1 METITIMKTTKK
13 TKPALETISLFNF
26 KDVEIN
32 LLFRNGLLG
41 YTFEKDGK
49 FYGQKVE
56 LTSKSVQGIASA
68 TFLLFQNAIETLEA
82 VEKLND

>member
-1 METITIMKTTKK
+1 MKPTKK
-13 TKPALETISLFNF
+13 QKTVPETISLFSF

-32 LLFRNGLLG
+32 LLFRNGFLG

-56 LTSKSVQGIASA
+56 LKSKDVQDIASA
-68 TFLLFQNAIETLEA
+68 TFLLFQNAVETYEA
-82 VEKLND
+82 VEKLHD